1 MSDEKKEGE
10 QVAEGPEGCYL
21 TFESSS
27 GGQLMLI
34 YSKSE
39 IPLNAIGFW
48 CPGSDHQIQGFKF
61 KSKGGKSELI
71 KGIAGGDQNRRKYYS
86 GWCQFIKLAKA
97 MNGYVIKFPNP
108 KQGVEVDVV
117 LYKTASQQPYELDL
131 DEGLVEVA
139 EFDAIAGKLLL
150 TVGYIHTY
158 YVCHDAH
165 MVHCSTVSDLV
176 LSLTL
181 CCSCCLLF
189 MLPIILYYIIY

>member
-1 MSDEKKEGE
+1 MSDEKKDGE
-10 QVAEGPEGCYL
+10 LDGPEGCYL

-27 GGQLMLI
+27 GGQLVLI
-34 YSKSE
+34 YAKSE

-48 CPGSDHQIQGFKF
+48 CPGPNHQIQGFKF

-117 LYKTASQQPYELDL
+117 AYRTASQHPYELDL
-131 DEGLVEVA
+131 DQGLVEVGD
-139 EFDAIAGKLLL
+139 FDAIAGKLL
-150 TVGYIHTY
+150 VGYRTCL
-158 YVCHDAH
+158 CHED
-165 MVHCSTVSDLV
+165 MFVRMCNWCNTVSHM
-176 LSLTL
+176 
-181 CCSCCLLF
+181 CCLLF
-189 MLPIILYYIIY
+189 YVCY